1 MPGEMCVKISIKN
14 DSIDNGLGVYYRT
27 SDGNTEAPPP
37 PHEEEEEKNGKNI
50 LYVCMYILYD
60 VFLKEGIVHQLKHVL
75 QPWWFSP
82 PVLYMYHELLKILK
96 LPALDV

>member
-1 MPGEMCVKISIKN
+1 MLNLLTTRNFRYLISVEMPGEMCVKISIKN

-60 VFLKEGIVHQLKHVL
+60 VFSKDG
-75 QPWWFSP
+75 
-82 PVLYMYHELLKILK
+82 
-96 LPALDV
+96 

>member
-1 MPGEMCVKISIKN
+1 MLNLLTTRNFRYLISVEMPGEMCVKISIKN

-37 PHEEEEEKNGKNI
+37 LTKKKKKKNGKNI

-60 VFLKEGIVHQLKHVL
+60 VFSKDG
-75 QPWWFSP
+75 
-82 PVLYMYHELLKILK
+82 
-96 LPALDV
+96 

>member
-37 PHEEEEEKNGKNI
+37 PHEEEEEKK
-50 LYVCMYILYD
+50 
-60 VFLKEGIVHQLKHVL
+60 
-75 QPWWFSP
+75 W
-82 PVLYMYHELLKILK
+82 
-96 LPALDV
+96 